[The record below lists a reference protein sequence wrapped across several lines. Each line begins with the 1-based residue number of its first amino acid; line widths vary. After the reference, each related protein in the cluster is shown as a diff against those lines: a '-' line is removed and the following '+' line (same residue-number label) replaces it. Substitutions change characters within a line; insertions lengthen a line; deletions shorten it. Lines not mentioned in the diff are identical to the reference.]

1 MPRAVLAT
9 MTCLVLA
16 LPGCT
21 RFPEL
26 DSAITAEARDAGYPE
41 LLPTAT
47 LAAMA
52 AEPARE
58 PDDQVARDP
67 DEARAARLR
76 ARAARLRG
84 AVIDADTQSRMKEG
98 VK

>member
-1 MPRAVLAT
+1 

-16 LPGCT
+16 LTGCT

-26 DSAITAEARDAGYPE
+26 DSAITAEARGADYPE

-52 AEPARE
+52 AEPAPE
-58 PDDQVARDP
+58 PDDQAARDP
-67 DEARAARLR
+67 DEVRAARLR

-84 AVIDADTQSRMKEG
+84 AVIDADTQTRMGEG
-98 VK
+98 VE